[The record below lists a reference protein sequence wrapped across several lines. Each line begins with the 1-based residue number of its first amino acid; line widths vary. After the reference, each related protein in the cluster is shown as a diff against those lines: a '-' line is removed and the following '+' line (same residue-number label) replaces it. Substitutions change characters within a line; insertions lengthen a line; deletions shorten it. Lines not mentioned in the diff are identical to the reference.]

1 MTKTVTIGK
10 KRSKEKESMFRI
22 TMRRLFKN
30 KLAVAGLII
39 IVLMI
44 LISVFA
50 PLIAPYGFEE
60 QDSYNTLQQP
70 SWEHPFGTD
79 DLGRDI
85 LSRIIYGGRN
95 SLSIGIIS
103 VFFSAVIG
111 ITLGSVSGY
120 YGGKVDMVIMRV
132 LDVLQAMPAILLA
145 ITISATL
152 GPGFSNCIIALCISQ
167 IPGFARMARASC
179 LNVQGMEY
187 VEAATSINAR
197 DFRIIFKHVL
207 PNAISPIFVQ
217 ATMSVA
223 TAILTSASLS
233 FIGLGV
239 QPPDAEWG
247 AMLSGGRNF
256 IRNAPHIVMFP
267 GLTIVLT
274 VLSLNMLG
282 DGLRDAL
289 DPRLKN

>member
-1 MTKTVTIGK
+1 MNGNK
-10 KRSKEKESMFRI
+10 SKSDNSGKESMFLATI
-22 TMRRLFKN
+22 QRLAKN
-30 KLAVAGLII
+30 KLAVVGLVII
-39 IVLMI
+39 LLMI
-44 LISVFA
+44 LMAVFA
-50 PLIAPYGFEE
+50 PLIAPYGYEE
-60 QDSYNTLQQP
+60 QDLYNTLKGP
-70 SWEHPFGTD
+70 SAEHWFGTD

-85 LSRIIYGGRN
+85 FSRIIYGGRN
-95 SLSIGIIS
+95 SLSIGLIS

-111 ITLGSVSGY
+111 IALGSASGY
-120 YGGKVDMVIMRV
+120 YGGKVDMIIMRL

-145 ITISATL
+145 IAISATL
-152 GPGFSNCIIALCISQ
+152 GPGFINCIIALCISQ
-167 IPGFARMARASC
+167 IPGFARMSRASC

-187 VEAATSINAR
+187 IEAATSINAR
-197 DFRIIFKHVL
+197 DFRIIFRHVL

-239 QPPDAEWG
+239 QPPQAEWG
-247 AMLSGGRNF
+247 AMLSAGRNY
-256 IRNAPHIVMFP
+256 IRGYSHIVMFP
-267 GLTIVLT
+267 GLTIVLA